1 MELRQ
6 VRYFVAVAEELHFGR
21 AADRL
26 HVTQPSLSQAVRR
39 LEDELG
45 VVLLERTSRSVHVT
59 DAGRLLLDEGRR
71 LLVDADR
78 VARDVQDVGR
88 GGRREVRLGF
98 LPPGLGG
105 RTGPVLER
113 FRTAHPR
120 VSVRL
125 RPLELPEL
133 ATVVLDGE
141 VDAAVVL
148 GPVEPR
154 HGVEAEPLA
163 LVPRVLCLRADHP
176 LAARERITLSDLDG
190 ETLLPTSTRIVSKP
204 VQDDWVGKPWPEGV
218 DIRLGAPVE
227 RAEEALQRVLLGEG
241 LLVTTAEVARELP
254 RPELAFVEVEG
265 LEPTVCTL
273 VWRAAPPPL
282 VRDLVDAVTAA
293 YEVPGAPPRSAAA

>member
-39 LEDELG
+39 LEDDLG
-45 VVLLERTSRSVHVT
+45 VVLLERTSRSVQLT
-59 DAGRLLLDEGRR
+59 DAGRVLLDEGRR
-71 LLVDADR
+71 LLTDVDR

-98 LPPGLGG
+98 LPPGLGA
-105 RTGPVLER
+105 RTSRVLER
-113 FRTAHPR
+113 FQAAHPT
-120 VSVRL
+120 VDVRL
-125 RPLELPEL
+125 RPLELPDL
-133 ATVVLDGE
+133 GTVVVDGE

-154 HGVEAEPLA
+154 PGVEVESLA
-163 LVPRVLCLRADHP
+163 LVPRLLCLRADHR
-176 LAARERITLSDLDG
+176 LAGRERITLRDLDG
-190 ETLLPTSTRIVSKP
+190 ETLLPTSTKIVSKA

-218 DIRLGAPVE
+218 DIRLGPPVE

-254 RPELAFVEVEG
+254 RPELAFVEVEE
-265 LEPTVCTL
+265 LEPTVCAL

-282 VRDLVDAVTAA
+282 VRDLVAAVTAA
-293 YEVPGAPPRSAAA
+293 YEVPIAPSRSAAA